1 MHCAKHL
8 ICDRVPAFCG
18 GFRRFRRVLGSH
30 GFLRAPQGSEGSRE
44 VPRFPSF
51 PKIPSFPRSLEFQRY
66 QRFCYICNLSRFYIP
81 HAYQVFQD
89 PQESQ
94 FCNVFNSCS
103 SQGTQQK
110 DHLRGAQETQGRRLE
125 KINISSHS
133 EGLSNFHDYQTSI
146 DTSIALYSVF
156 HINEFLMDHTENHIS
171 VQLFH
176 AMLIDLSKNK
186 ETDGILAAPI

>member
-1 MHCAKHL
+1 MGSSGL
-8 ICDRVPAFCG
+8 PRVP
-18 GFRRFRRVLGSH
+18 RVPERS
-30 GFLRAPQGSEGSRE
+30 Q
-44 VPRFPSF
+44 RFPSF

-66 QRFCYICNLSRFYIP
+66 PRFCYICNLSRFYIP

-125 KINISSHS
+125 KIIISSHS

-186 ETDGILAAPI
+186 ETDGFLADPI

>member
-18 GFRRFRRVLGSH
+18 GFRRFSRVLGSH

-66 QRFCYICNLSRFYIP
+66 PRFCYICNLSRFYIP
-81 HAYQVFQD
+81 HAYQSFQD
-89 PQESQ
+89 PLESQ

-125 KINISSHS
+125 KIKLFPHIQKDFRISW
-133 EGLSNFHDYQTSI
+133 LSNKHW
-146 DTSIALYSVF
+146 
-156 HINEFLMDHTENHIS
+156 HINSPILCIPYQWVSDGSYRKPHIRS
-171 VQLFH
+171 TVSC
-176 AMLIDLSKNK
+176 DV
-186 ETDGILAAPI
+186 DRP